1 MEKEKI
7 VGAWVRL
14 NAEHQN
20 GVHFFK
26 KRTNARSEKMVLATL
41 EQHPL
46 CNDNIQLHHFSEILV
61 DHSDQSQVNCN
72 ACRCLVLDQG
82 GSGCP
87 HPRATESNQKGK
99 LLVNQPE

>member
-7 VGAWVRL
+7 IGAWVRL
-14 NAEHQN
+14 NTDKN
-20 GVHFFK
+20 DGVHFFL
-26 KRTNARSEKMVLATL
+26 KRADDRSEKMLLATL
-41 EQHPL
+41 ESHPI
-46 CNDNIQLHHFSEILV
+46 CNDNIELQQFSEILV
-61 DHSDQSQVNCN
+61 DHSDSASVNCN

-99 LLVNQPE
+99 LLVN